1 MRREEGGEE
10 VGREGGGRGRRERGE
25 RGMREG
31 KREYLVTAEV
41 KVREEGGR
49 LGGEGEGE
57 GEGDRRDGRV
67 GESERLWVWE
77 DILNGE

>member
-1 MRREEGGEE
+1 M
-10 VGREGGGRGRRERGE
+10 
-25 RGMREG
+25 
-31 KREYLVTAEV
+31 TAEV

-49 LGGEGEGE
+49 LGGEGEGEDEGE